1 MRSWQVFVTHCL
13 NNDIESYKTPTFAR
27 YLWGLQ
33 FVLDSRQLQFFV
45 PYFAGDMLVQYATDQ
60 WLTWLVRGECL
71 TMRYLRP
78 QCPKNTITLI
88 LCQGRFRHCVLF
100 VLFFLFFS
108 LIWGIVTVVLKF
120 LGHLWLR
127 TKLGTW
133 LKDNDFRY
141 KPKRKHQMNFARKK
155 CTRWNVNFWNVPRLN
170 QITLANVFE
179 VSVLFHLRGL

>member
-1 MRSWQVFVTHCL
+1 MRSCL
-13 NNDIESYKTPTFAR
+13 NNDIESYYTPTSAR

-33 FVLDSRQLQFFV
+33 FFLDSRQLQFFA

-71 TMRYLRP
+71 PMRYLWP

-100 VLFFLFFS
+100 VLFFLFFFFNMGHCHGSFKIFRSS
-108 LIWGIVTVVLKF
+108 LLK
-120 LGHLWLR
+120 

-133 LKDNDFRY
+133 LKHNDFRY
-141 KPKRKHQMNFARKK
+141 KPKRKHQMNFSGKK
-155 CTRWNVNFWNVPRLN
+155 CTRWKVNFWNVPRLN
-170 QITLANVFE
+170 QVTLAKFLKFQ
-179 VSVLFHLRGL
+179 SFSTFAGCRYQ